1 MLRVTQGTG
10 ITGPGSTGPFLSGPF
25 LSGPFL
31 TGPALVRWLARLAE
45 VDVPESRQV
54 FADRLGQWL
63 SWADAISLS
72 SALSQHPGSGTG
84 AVATAPDDEAD
95 RSRVRSAL
103 AQAVADD
110 SAFKPAGMDVLAGF
124 VPYRRAY
131 HVRQQAMETAIV
143 ALRARLRSSLTA
155 RSPALARLAA
165 VDAVMEQSLGARE
178 RSLLSSVPVLLERY
192 FERLRRSNEDAE
204 CHAWH
209 TQFAKDVQGVL
220 LAELDLRLQPV
231 EGLLDALRLH

>member
-10 ITGPGSTGPFLSGPF
+10 NTGPGLAGTGFTGPV
-25 LSGPFL
+25 
-31 TGPALVRWLARLAE
+31 LVRWLARLAE

-72 SALSQHPGSGTG
+72 GALGAAIGSGTAAAG
-84 AVATAPDDEAD
+84 DDEGE
-95 RSRVRSAL
+95 RTRVRAAL
-103 AQAVADD
+103 AKAIADD
-110 SAFKPAGMDVLAGF
+110 GAFRPGAIDARDGF

-131 HVRQQAMETAIV
+131 HQRQQAMDAGIGP
-143 ALRARLRSSLTA
+143 LRARTRQTLAA

-165 VDAVMEQSLGARE
+165 VDAVMEQALAPRE

-192 FERLRRSNEDAE
+192 FERLRRTAEEDGAAD
-204 CHAWH
+204 AWRA
-209 TQFAKDVQGVL
+209 QFAADMQGVL

-231 EGLLDALRLH
+231 EGLLDALRAH